1 MKVTQQLHEKVA
13 EVSQLKE
20 QCNELQLRLAESN
33 SERERGEDIKRKFAD
48 VEQASNE
55 RKTKNCQLKAELTNA
70 ANRNR
75 LLQDQVG
82 KHVGAFHY
90 KE

>member
-1 MKVTQQLHEKVA
+1 MKVMQQLHEKVA

-20 QCNELQLRLAESN
+20 QCNELQLRLAESI

-55 RKTKNCQLKAELTNA
+55 RKMKNCQLKAELKNA

-82 KHVGAFHY
+82 IHVGAFHY